1 MQITVAIASYMESI
15 YILCLYTVP
24 ETSIKVSVTSS
35 KSIMDI
41 ILYLNPQLLKLNI
54 KLLEPLLNQNGI
66 LTEEERQYLQLPV
79 TNHDKIQYLLMHLE
93 CKDIETQKDF
103 IKAIYQSSQQ
113 SGGRMHCKIIKLF
126 EKNGVKVCEENL

>member
-24 ETSIKVSVTSS
+24 ETSIKVSVTSN
-35 KSIMDI
+35 KSIMKI
-41 ILYLNPQLLKLNI
+41 ILSLNPQLLKLDI
-54 KLLEPLLNQNGI
+54 ELLKPFLNQNGI
-66 LTEEERQYLQLPV
+66 LTEEERQHLQLSGI
-79 TNHDKIQYLLMHLE
+79 NNDKIQYLLVHLE
-93 CKDIETQKDF
+93 RKDSETQKDF

-113 SGGRMHCKIIKLF
+113 SGGRMHCEIIKLF